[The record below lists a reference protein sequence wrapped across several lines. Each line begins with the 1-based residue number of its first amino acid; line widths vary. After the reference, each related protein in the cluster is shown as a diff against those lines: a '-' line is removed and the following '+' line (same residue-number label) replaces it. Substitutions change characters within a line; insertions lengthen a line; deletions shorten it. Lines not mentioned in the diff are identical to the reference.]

1 MAKKTRTAKI
11 KAPFFQYSW
20 YKEINKPETNKQFI
34 QQQIDSFEI
43 IIKNESKIKI
53 GVYKEELETFFRLIV
68 AQGHLAKLD
77 NEYQDKF
84 LELNQYYKKQY
95 GGPGV
100 YLL

>member
-20 YKEINKPETNKQFI
+20 YKEINKPETNKKFI

-43 IIKNESKIKI
+43 IIKSHKKIKI
-53 GVYKEELETFFRLIV
+53 GVYKQELEIFFRLVV

-77 NEYQDKF
+77 KEYQEKF
-84 LELNQYYKKQY
+84 LEINEFYNEQY
-95 GGPGV
+95 GGPGI